1 MGCINVKI
9 ERIGNG
15 IQVNAS
21 RLGKGLQI
29 TCGLI
34 CSVGS
39 SVQILWSDKY
49 LSWLNSETG
58 VVKYNYLT
66 AMADWSLAEVEIE
79 ELL

>member
-1 MGCINVKI
+1 MGCISVHTKRVG
-9 ERIGNG
+9 EGLKVSARRIGNG
-15 IQVNAS
+15 LEVS
-21 RLGKGLQI
+21 
-29 TCGLI
+29 CGLV
-34 CSVGS
+34 CSMGN
-39 SVQILWSDKY
+39 SVQILWSDQY